1 MNMSRN
7 ASSNSLRSGSN
18 LRGSGGPTSQLNS
31 RTIQSRFPTS
41 DPAVG
46 VHGPP
51 LTLHTNLPRAAVSPA
66 ERAANSYFSP
76 TLDSP
81 SSVRS
86 SSQASTFGYPR
97 QATPSSGWTSE
108 ESMLNTSPP
117 MTHAVNK
124 EGRTQPNAYTI
135 DGRTVTRPSLPA
147 MTGPQSA
154 QQLAVAQSRLRS
166 VSSPDIHNPNT
177 VGSRRAGNGQ
187 NPPIDNVPVPP
198 LPAHMAQMRGPNR
211 SQTNS
216 PINNQLPLRSTT
228 QSPSLQRDR
237 TAQPHP
243 VQNGYGQ
250 LPQQSY
256 GVRHERPQ
264 LQSSHTTSG
273 LAPTAEQRGLMI
285 DTTESVNIPY
295 PSQLKVKIWFEPH
308 PSHVTIV
315 VPIIIKHR
323 SLIDRIDS
331 KMEKIS
337 AASISRGSARLRY
350 KDIDGDEITIG
361 SDDDVQEAIAEWAQS
376 QKHELWAGS
385 IPDFEL
391 YWKERVV

>member
-1 MNMSRN
+1 M
-7 ASSNSLRSGSN
+7 
-18 LRGSGGPTSQLNS
+18 LNS
-31 RTIQSRFPTS
+31 
-41 DPAVG
+41 
-46 VHGPP
+46 
-51 LTLHTNLPRAAVSPA
+51 
-66 ERAANSYFSP
+66 
-76 TLDSP
+76 
-81 SSVRS
+81 
-86 SSQASTFGYPR
+86 
-97 QATPSSGWTSE
+97 
-108 ESMLNTSPP
+108 SPP
-117 MTHAVNK
+117 MTHAVNR
-124 EGRTQPNAYTI
+124 EGRTLPNAYTI

-147 MTGPQSA
+147 MTASQTA

-166 VSSPDIHNPNT
+166 VSSPDIHNPNAP
-177 VGSRRAGNGQ
+177 GSRRIGNGQ

-237 TAQPHP
+237 VVQPHP
-243 VQNGYGQ
+243 VQYGYD
-250 LPQQSY
+250 QQSQQPQ
-256 GVRHERPQ
+256 GVRHERPH
-264 LQSSHTTSG
+264 LQSSHTASG
-273 LAPTAEQRGLMI
+273 PPATAEQRGLMTN
-285 DTTESVNIPY
+285 TTESANIPY
-295 PSQLKVKIWFEPH
+295 PSQLKVKIWFDPH

-323 SLIDRIDS
+323 SLVDRIDS

-337 AASISRGSARLRY
+337 SASISRGSARLRY

-376 QKHELWAGS
+376 QKHSLWAGT

-391 YWKERVV
+391 YWKEKVI